1 MSRKLLAAV
10 AIAVCLPLSL
20 ASAQKIGFGA
30 SAGLSA
36 PMGDFG
42 DGVDAGYNITGI
54 VNLSLIRAP
63 VGFRGGAS
71 YNQFNGKGVIS
82 GVKENI
88 ASGTVNVLFSPPA
101 MGIYG
106 IGGLGMYKPSCDGCG
121 SVDSKVGFNVGAGYH
136 MGLAAFSAF
145 IEARYHTFST
155 NGSSTSYIPVVFG
168 VTF

>member
-30 SAGLSA
+30 AAGLSA

-42 DGVDAGYNITGI
+42 DAVDAGYNVTGI
-54 VNLSLIRAP
+54 LSLSLIGAP
-63 VGFRGGAS
+63 VGFRGEAS
-71 YNQFNGKGVIS
+71 YNSFNGKGVIS
-82 GVKENI
+82 GIKENI
-88 ASGTVNVLFSPPA
+88 TSGTVNVLFSPPL

-106 IGGLGMYKPSCDGCG
+106 IGGLGIYKPSCDGCG
-121 SVDSKVGFNVGAGYH
+121 SLDSKVGFNVGAGYKL
-136 MGLAAFSAF
+136 GLAGFSAF
-145 IEARYHTFST
+145 IEARYHTFSS